1 MTAYRH
7 EMNAL
12 VEEAL
17 DNGAYACLYKA
28 LDIESL
34 LKLVDEICKRR
45 QEPGWV

>member
-1 MTAYRH
+1 MTAYRR

-28 LDIESL
+28 LDTESL

-45 QEPGWV
+45 QEPG

>member
-17 DNGAYACLYKA
+17 DNGACACLYKA

-34 LKLVDEICKRR
+34 LKLVDEICDRR
-45 QEPGWV
+45 RTAGWV